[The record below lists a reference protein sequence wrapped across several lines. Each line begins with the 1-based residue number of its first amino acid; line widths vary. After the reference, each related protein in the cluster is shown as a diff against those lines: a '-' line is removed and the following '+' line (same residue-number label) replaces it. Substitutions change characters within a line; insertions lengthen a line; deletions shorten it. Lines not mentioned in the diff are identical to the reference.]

1 MARPESSQ
9 ERPDLSQP
17 EFAESPPSVSVV
29 LSYINSVRTIGKC
42 IDALLSQDYPN
53 YRIVVVDA
61 GSTDGSIE
69 VARARKSSKLSF
81 NVLRGCS
88 ESEGQRFAISSKD
101 SDVIMFT
108 NSDIYVQNDWITRHV
123 TWLQRGYDLV
133 GGKVFW
139 GGDKFTL
146 TWNQPKP
153 KSPRFVQEQGLGLGF
168 SNCSTTRRMFTAS
181 GGLSDMRSQ
190 HDTEFAFRVVRCGGK
205 MILDPEIEVYHDHPL
220 GSFSASFRRSFGYA
234 VNHVL
239 VMRAVY
245 GRIVSGSGA
254 PAMVPVSS
262 VLKELTGLAGV
273 KAYTE
278 SIAEASAL
286 GIRTNLFEFMFI
298 RLFSTKLG
306 QLLGVVAGA
315 TKRKVAFRSVI
326 DLHKRLQPSPL
337 EVESSLQASKGGEL
351 RLAV

>member
-1 MARPESSQ
+1 
-9 ERPDLSQP
+9 LSQP
-17 EFAESPPSVSVV
+17 KVAQSPPSVSVV
-29 LSYINSVRTIGKC
+29 LSYFNSVRTIGKC
-42 IDALLSQDYPN
+42 IDALLSQNYPN
-53 YRIVVVDA
+53 YQIVVVDA
-61 GSTDGSIE
+61 GSTDGSTE
-69 VARARKSSKLSF
+69 VAKARKSPKLSF
-81 NVLRGCS
+81 NVLKGCS
-88 ESEGQRFAISSKD
+88 ESEGQRFAISSTK
-101 SDVIMFT
+101 SDIIMFT
-108 NSDIYVQNDWITRHV
+108 NSDVYVQNDWITRHV
-123 TWLQRGYDLV
+123 AWLQRGYDLV

-168 SNCSTTRRMFTAS
+168 SNCSTTRRMFTVS
-181 GGLSDMRSQ
+181 GGLSEMKSQ

-254 PAMVPVSS
+254 PAMVPISS

-278 SIAEASAL
+278 SIAEASAV

-306 QLLGVVAGA
+306 QLFGVVAGA

-337 EVESSLQASKGGEL
+337 DVESAVKASKGGDL